1 MKSIILLAFLMLLSC
16 SRKDTSKE
24 TQTKIV
30 GIIPYDGISKS
41 EVKEISKTI
50 GDFYK
55 IKTQILPSNDL
66 PQQAFVKVKSPRY
79 RADSIIRIQ
88 NRYKVD
94 SLDFIMGLTTKDVSV
109 TKKDK
114 DGNILKPIWKYNDFG
129 VMGLAY
135 RPGTSSIISKFRLK
149 NKNKSIE
156 LERFKKVV
164 IHEFGHNLGL
174 PHCPN
179 KHCVMTSA
187 AEKISTIDNE
197 RMELCE
203 ECKTLLSW
211 N

>member
-1 MKSIILLAFLMLLSC
+1 MKSIVLSAFLLLFSC
-16 SRKDTSKE
+16 SGKDASKE
-24 TQTKIV
+24 IQTKIV

-41 EVKEISKTI
+41 EVIEISKTI
-50 GDFYK
+50 EDFYK
-55 IKTQILPSNDL
+55 IKTQILPSDVL
-66 PQQAFVKVKSPRY
+66 PQQAFVKIKSPRY

-88 NRYKVD
+88 NRNRVD
-94 SLDFIMGLTTKDVSV
+94 SLDFIMGLTAKDVSV

-114 DGNILKPIWKYNDFG
+114 DGNVLKPTWKYNDFG
-129 VMGLAY
+129 IMGLAY

-149 NKNKSIE
+149 NKNKSLE

-197 RMELCE
+197 KMELCE
-203 ECKTLLSW
+203 ECELKIK
-211 N
+211 